1 MSVELENRP
10 AAAAPEAEKKPSRK
24 EAKRAK
30 KEEKAA
36 QKKAKKSRIPQKRT
50 LNLYY
55 KPDRTTKPATV
66 ALYVLFVLA
75 CLLGLGKLLVYDLWV
90 ETTAA
95 QRTLAAA
102 EEQLRGVMLELKDY
116 NEVRER
122 YQRYSATDEER
133 ALIDRMEV
141 LALLDEAVGS
151 KAQMESIAISGDTV
165 QILFSGVTLAQTAQI
180 VQALEASPIVASTTV
195 NTASTTDEN
204 APRDDSAPVQANAL
218 IRLQKEV
225 AE

>member
-1 MSVELENRP
+1 MSVEFENRP
-10 AAAAPEAEKKPSRK
+10 AAAAPEGEEKPSRK
-24 EAKRAK
+24 DAKRAK

-36 QKKAKKSRIPQKRT
+36 QKKAKKSRVPQKRT

-66 ALYVLFVLA
+66 ALYVLFVLV

-102 EEQLRGVMLELKDY
+102 EEQLNGVMRELTDY

-133 ALIDRMEV
+133 ELIDRIEV

-151 KAQMESIAISGDTV
+151 RAQMESIAISGDTV